1 MIYVPGVL
9 ALRRTLGDAV
19 HACAHITGGGI
30 VGNVA
35 RILSSDLDAVI
46 QMDSFTTPEIFFEI
60 QRRGAVDAGEAAGL
74 AHIVVSDNGRGV
86 PAAEAHDIF
95 RRFIRAKTSEAIPGA
110 GLGLNIAESIARMH
124 GMALAVSDN
133 APGARFV
140 LAERR

>member
-1 MIYVPGVL
+1 MRE
-9 ALRRTLGDAV
+9 ALSNLIDNALKFTPRGGRVAV
-19 HACAHITGGGI
+19 
-30 VGNVA
+30 
-35 RILSSDLDAVI
+35 
-46 QMDSFTTPEIFFEI
+46 E
-60 QRRGAVDAGEAAGL
+60 AGEAAGL